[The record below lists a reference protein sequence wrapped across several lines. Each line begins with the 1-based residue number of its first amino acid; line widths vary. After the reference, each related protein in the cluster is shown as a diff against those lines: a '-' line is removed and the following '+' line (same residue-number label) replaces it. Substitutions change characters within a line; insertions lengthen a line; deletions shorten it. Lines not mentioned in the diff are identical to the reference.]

1 MKKPARRKRRS
12 RRPQLYILGA
22 GVAFPEHLTV
32 ETIEILTACGHIY
45 ANLPQARLRGLPQDI
60 RVKCKSLWHLY
71 RDGRPRSENYK
82 DTVHAIVAAVTKQRA
97 VAWLVPG
104 HPVVFDSVTQALL
117 QESRKRRWQTRLIP
131 AISCL
136 DTMLAELGYDPSA
149 GLLIH
154 DATSL
159 VKGKIALMPEAATFL
174 FQPAVFGS
182 HLTHTSPHYRG
193 QDLKPLRDYLRKFY
207 AADHACAFVRSA
219 ATRDGGPETTW
230 VKLADLAATPFAAV
244 AGSTLYLSA
253 VKRAS
258 R

>member
-1 MKKPARRKRRS
+1 MKKAVRRKRRS
-12 RRPQLYILGA
+12 RRAELYILGA
-22 GVAFPEHLTV
+22 GVSFPEHLTI

-45 ANLPQARLRGLPQDI
+45 TNLQQPRLRGLPEDI

-82 DTVHAIVAAVTKQRA
+82 DTVRAIVAAVTKQRS

-104 HPVVFDSVTQALL
+104 HPVVFDSVSQALL
-117 QESRKRRWQTRLIP
+117 QESRKRRWKTRLIP

-154 DATSL
+154 DATTL
-159 VKGKIALMPEAATFL
+159 VKLKIALMPEAATFL

-182 HLTHTSPHYRG
+182 YLTHTSPRYRG
-193 QDLKPLRDYLRKFY
+193 PDLKPLRDHLRKFY
-207 AADHACAFVRSA
+207 AADHACAFIHSA
-219 ATRDGGPETTW
+219 ATAGARTGTTW
-230 VKLADLAATPFAAV
+230 VKLADLAATPFKAI
-244 AGSTLYLSA
+244 AGSTLFVPPA
-253 VKRAS
+253 KRAS